1 MPTQLLSFG
10 IPLALQTN
18 VIYALPAAKG
28 TVFCADTTPG
38 IEVSGLFDFS
48 IKQSLTLSAGVS
60 TAGGKFVR
68 STAGTPT
75 VVLSRD

>member
-10 IPLALQTN
+10 IPYVLQANT
-18 VIYALPAAKG
+18 VYALPSTKG

-38 IEVSGLFDFS
+38 IEVSNLFDFS

-68 STAGTPT
+68 ATSGTPSIC
-75 VVLSRD
+75 LSRD